1 MESNEVD
8 PQALGKASVNR
19 PDVSVM
25 VGQRF
30 KRRLVADHYDVII
43 IGSGIGGL
51 TNAALLSLLGKQVC
65 VLEQHYTAGG
75 FTHSYRRRGYEFDV
89 GVHYIGEV
97 HKPYS
102 PLRRVFDII
111 TERRLQWAEMDEV
124 YDKIIFAE
132 KEFEF
137 KKGEANFVSALIEK
151 FPSDELAIKA
161 YVKLIRDI
169 SAKTARFFA
178 GQAMPKWLAKVYNSI
193 RPILVRKEYFLTTRE
208 VLESLTSN
216 QELISV
222 LTGQWGD
229 HGQVPRDASFLIH
242 ALIAKHYLGGAA
254 YPVGGASSIAREI
267 IPTIQR
273 SGGNVFTSAEV
284 DHLLI
289 KNNRAYGVK
298 LSNGSE
304 LTANVIVSN
313 AGFMNTFTRLVP
325 EPVRKLHGC
334 EQWVKGVRSS
344 GSSVCLYAGF
354 KGTAEQLGLK
364 STNLWIY
371 PNGDHESNYDN
382 FIANETGELPVVYIS
397 FPSTKDPLWNERCPG
412 KSTVE
417 IVSLTHMDNF
427 LDWQGTTWNDRGEDY
442 LAYKEKISQ
451 QLLNKLFEREP
462 QLRDALDFYELS
474 TPLSTQFYQL
484 NQQGEIYGLD
494 HTVERFKK
502 HFLHP
507 QTPIKNL
514 YLTGA
519 DVMTAGVGGAL
530 MGGVMTTINIV
541 GLRRASE
548 VTDLIKNVYKQS

>member
-1 MESNEVD
+1 MESKATQTKD
-8 PQALGKASVNR
+8 TGDKLGKR
-19 PDVSVM
+19 PDTSVR

-30 KRRLVADHYDVII
+30 KRRLVADSYDVII

-51 TNAALLSLLGKQVC
+51 TNAALLSLLGKRVC

-75 FTHSYRRRGYEFDV
+75 FTHAYRRRGYEFDV

-102 PLRRVFDII
+102 PLRRVFDVI
-111 TERRLQWAEMDEV
+111 TQGNLQWAEMDDV
-124 YDKIIFAE
+124 YDKIIFAD

-137 KKGEANFVSALIEK
+137 IKGEQNFVNALVAK
-151 FPSDELAIKA
+151 FPEDEFAIKE
-161 YVKLIRDI
+161 YVKLIKDI
-169 SAKTARFFA
+169 SANTTKFFA
-178 GQAMPKWLAKVYNSI
+178 GQAMPKWMATLYNKL
-193 RPILVRKEYFLTTRE
+193 RPLLVRKEYFQTTRN

-254 YPVGGASSIAREI
+254 YPVGGASAIAREI
-267 IPTIQR
+267 IPTIQS
-273 SGGNVFTSAEV
+273 SGGEVFTSVEV

-289 KNNRAYGVK
+289 KNNCAYGVK
-298 LSNGSE
+298 LSNGAE
-304 LTANVIVSN
+304 LMASSIVSN
-313 AGFMNTFTRLVP
+313 AGFMNTFNRLVP
-325 EPVRKLHGC
+325 EPTRKAHGC
-334 EQWVKGVRSS
+334 NEWVKSVRRS

-354 KGTAEQLGLK
+354 KGSAQELGLK

-371 PNGDHESNYDN
+371 PNGNHEVNFDNYM
-382 FIANETGELPVVYIS
+382 ANKDQELPVVYIS
-397 FPSTKDPLWNERCPG
+397 FPSTKDPLWDERCPG

-417 IVSLTHMDNF
+417 IVSLTHMDRFEN
-427 LDWQGTTWNDRGEDY
+427 WQGTTWNERGEDY
-442 LAYKEKISQ
+442 LKYKEEISQ
-451 QLLNKLFEREP
+451 QLLSKLFEKEP
-462 QLRDALDFYELS
+462 QLREALDFYELS

-484 NQQGEIYGLD
+484 NQDGEIYGLD
-494 HTVERFKK
+494 HTVDRFKK

-530 MGGVMTTINIV
+530 MGGVMTTMNMV
-541 GLRRASE
+541 GFKQASK
-548 VTDLIKNVYKQS
+548 VTNMIKNIYK